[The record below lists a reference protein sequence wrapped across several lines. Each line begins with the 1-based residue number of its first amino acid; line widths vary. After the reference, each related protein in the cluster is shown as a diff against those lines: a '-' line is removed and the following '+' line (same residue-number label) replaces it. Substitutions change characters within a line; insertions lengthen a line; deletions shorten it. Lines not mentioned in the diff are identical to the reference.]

1 MTTADATRDM
11 TAGPIRPTAS
21 AALDARA
28 PKAPRNM
35 GQYVRWLLLFAGG
48 IAMVMPIAFMLS
60 TSFKWPHEVYDVSLI
75 PNEPTIENYTYV
87 LEDGRFYGW
96 FLNSIVIAVITT
108 VSNVLFDSLVG
119 YTLCKFRFPG
129 RTLIFIAI
137 LSTLMIPTE
146 MLVIP
151 WYLMSQSFGWL
162 DTYWGIMF
170 PGMMTAFG
178 VFLMK
183 QFFESV
189 PDDFIEAARIDGL
202 NELEIWWTVAMPL
215 VKPALAALA
224 IFVFLG
230 NWTAFLWPL
239 IVTNSVEMYTLPVGL
254 SGFGDEVDVAW
265 ELIMT
270 GAAIS
275 TIPTLIVFLV
285 FQRFIIRGVV
295 MAGLK
300 G

>member
-1 MTTADATRDM
+1 MSALNSE
-11 TAGPIRPTAS
+11 IRAS
-21 AALDARA
+21 SNTLFSRKAEKKRA
-28 PKAPRNM
+28 SWV
-35 GQYVRWLLLFAGG
+35 QFLRWLVLFMGG
-48 IAMVMPIAFMLS
+48 VLMIMPIVYMLS
-60 TSFKWPHEVYDVSLI
+60 TSLKYPFEVFNLNLI
-75 PNEPTIENYTYV
+75 PEEPTLDNYRYV
-87 LEDGRFYGW
+87 MQDSRFPTW
-96 FLNSIVIAVITT
+96 FLNSFIVATITT
-108 VSNVLFDSLVG
+108 VSNLFWDSLVG
-119 YTLCKFRFPG
+119 YTLCKFQFRG
-129 RTLIFIAI
+129 RYIVFIAI

-151 WYLMSQSFGWL
+151 WYLMSQQFGWL
-162 DTYWGIMF
+162 DSYWGIMF
-170 PGMMTAFG
+170 PGLMTAFG

-183 QFFESV
+183 QFFETV

-202 NELEIWWTVAMPL
+202 NEFQIWWTVALPL

-230 NWTAFLWPL
+230 NWTAFIWPL
-239 IVTNSVEMYTLPVGL
+239 IVTNSQEMYTLPVGL
-254 SGFGDEVDVAW
+254 TSFSVEQAVEW

-275 TIPTLIVFLV
+275 VLPTLIVFLI
-285 FQRFIIRGVV
+285 FQRFVIRGVV

>member
-1 MTTADATRDM
+1 MAATDDLAVRASSEALLTA
-11 TAGPIRPTAS
+11 
-21 AALDARA
+21 
-28 PKAPRNM
+28 KAPPKKRNM
-35 GQYVRWLLLFAGG
+35 AQFIRWILLFAGG
-48 IAMVMPIAFMLS
+48 VLMVMPLAYMIS
-60 TSFKWPHEVYDVSLI
+60 TSMKWPWEVYNIGLI
-75 PNEPTIENYTYV
+75 PEEPTLENYTYV
-87 LEDGRFYGW
+87 LEDGRFFSW
-96 FLNSIVIAVITT
+96 FLNSVIIAGITT
-108 VSNVLFDSLVG
+108 ISALFFDSLVG
-119 YTLCKFRFPG
+119 YTLCKFKFRG
-129 RTLIFIAI
+129 RYIVFIAI

-151 WYLMSQSFGWL
+151 WYMMSQSFGWL

-170 PGMMTAFG
+170 PGLMTAFG

-183 QFFESV
+183 QFFETV
-189 PDDFIEAARIDGL
+189 PDDFLEAARIDGL
-202 NELEIWWTVAMPL
+202 NEFQIFWQVALPM

-224 IFVFLG
+224 IFIFLG

-239 IVTNSVEMYTLPVGL
+239 IVTTDTSLYTLPVGL
-254 SGFGDEVDVAW
+254 SSFGDEADVAW

-275 TIPTLIVFLV
+275 TLPTLIFFLI

>member
-1 MTTADATRDM
+1 MAATDDLSVRASSDTLLTA
-11 TAGPIRPTAS
+11 TAP
-21 AALDARA
+21 
-28 PKAPRNM
+28 PKKRNM
-35 GQYVRWLLLFAGG
+35 AQLIRWVLLFGGG
-48 IAMVMPIAFMLS
+48 IAMVMPLAYMIS
-60 TSFKWPHEVYDVSLI
+60 TSMKWPWEVYNLGLI
-75 PNEPTIENYTYV
+75 PEEPTLENYTYV
-87 LEDGRFYGW
+87 LEDGRFFGW
-96 FLNSIVIAVITT
+96 FLNSLIIATVTT
-108 VSNVLFDSLVG
+108 ISALFFDALVG
-119 YTLCKFRFPG
+119 YALCKFQFRG
-129 RTLIFIAI
+129 RYIVFIAI

-151 WYLMSQSFGWL
+151 WYMMSQSFGWL
-162 DTYWGIMF
+162 DSYWGIMF
-170 PGMMTAFG
+170 PGLMTAFG

-183 QFFESV
+183 QFFETV
-189 PDDFIEAARIDGL
+189 PDDFLEAARIDGL
-202 NELEIWWTVAMPL
+202 NEFQIWWQVAMPM

-224 IFVFLG
+224 IFIFLG

-239 IVTNSVEMYTLPVGL
+239 IVTTSPDLYTLPVGL
-254 SGFGDEVDVAW
+254 SSFGDEADVAW

-275 TIPTLIVFLV
+275 TLPTLIFFLI

>member
-1 MTTADATRDM
+1 MSATESI
-11 TAGPIRPTAS
+11 APSSAS
-21 AALDARA
+21 LLDQR
-28 PKAPRNM
+28 KAPGRSRNM
-35 GQYVRWLLLFAGG
+35 GQILRWLVLFLGGLLM
-48 IAMVMPIAFMLS
+48 IMPIAYMIS
-60 TSFKWPHEVYDVSLI
+60 TSMKWPHEVYNVRLI
-75 PNEPTIENYTYV
+75 PEEPTIENYTYV
-87 LEDGRFYGW
+87 LEDGRFYMW
-96 FLNSIVIAVITT
+96 FLNSIIIATATT
-108 VSNVLFDSLVG
+108 ISNLLFDSLVG
-119 YTLCKFRFPG
+119 YTLCKFKFPG
-129 RTLIFIAI
+129 RTLVFIAI

-151 WYLMSQSFGWL
+151 WYLMSQQFGWL
-162 DTYWGIMF
+162 DSYWGIMF
-170 PGMMTAFG
+170 PGLMTGFG
-178 VFLMK
+178 TFLMK

-202 NELEIWWTVAMPL
+202 NELQIWWTVAMPL

-239 IVTNSVEMYTLPVGL
+239 IVTNSVEMYTIPVGL
-254 SGFGDEVDVAW
+254 SGFGDEADAAW

-275 TIPTLIVFLV
+275 TLPPLIFFLI

>member
-1 MTTADATRDM
+1 MTDTGIKAN
-11 TAGPIRPTAS
+11 S
-21 AALDARA
+21 AALDRA
-28 PKAPRNM
+28 VTSPKKTADPV
-35 GQYVRWLLLFAGG
+35 QVIRWTLLFLGG
-48 IAMVMPIAFMLS
+48 VAMIMPIIFMLS
-60 TSFKWPHEVYDVSLI
+60 TSFKWPHEIYNLRII
-75 PNEPTIENYTYV
+75 PKEPTLENYAYV

-96 FLNSIVIAVITT
+96 FINSLIIATITTISAVI
-108 VSNVLFDSLVG
+108 FDSLVG
-119 YTLCKFRFPG
+119 YTLCKFQFRG
-129 RTLIFIAI
+129 RTIVFVAI

-151 WYLMSQSFGWL
+151 WYIMAKDFGWL
-162 DTYWGIMF
+162 NSYWGIMF

-178 VFLMK
+178 TFLMK

-189 PDDFIEAARIDGL
+189 PDDFLEAARIDGL
-202 NELEIWWTVAMPL
+202 NEFQIWWSVAMPL
-215 VKPALAALA
+215 VTPALSALA

-230 NWTAFLWPL
+230 NWTAFIWPL
-239 IVTNSVEMYTLPVGL
+239 IVTNDPDLYTLPVGL
-254 SGFGDEVDVAW
+254 TTFSVEQSVEW

-270 GAAIS
+270 GAALA

-285 FQRFIIRGVV
+285 FQRYIIRGVV

>member
-1 MTTADATRDM
+1 MSTTDLSIKPTSEALLNKT
-11 TAGPIRPTAS
+11 GNVGVRP
-21 AALDARA
+21 
-28 PKAPRNM
+28 PRNYA
-35 GQYVRWLLLFAGG
+35 QFIRWVLLFGGG
-48 IAMVMPIAFMLS
+48 ILMIMPIIYMLS
-60 TSFKWPHEVYDVSLI
+60 TSFKFPFEIYNLNLI
-75 PNEPTIENYTYV
+75 PEEPTLENYQLV
-87 LEDGRFYGW
+87 LEDGRFYNW
-96 FLNSIVIAVITT
+96 FTNSLVIAVLTT
-108 VSNVLFDSLVG
+108 VSNVFFDSMVG
-119 YTLCKFRFPG
+119 YALCKFKFPG
-129 RTLIFIAI
+129 RYIVFIAI

-151 WYLMSQSFGWL
+151 WYLMSTKLGWL
-162 DTYWGIMF
+162 DSYWGIMF

-183 QFFESV
+183 QFFETV
-189 PDDFIEAARIDGL
+189 PDDFLEAARIDGL
-202 NELEIWWTVAMPL
+202 NEFQIWWTVAMPL

-230 NWTAFLWPL
+230 NWTAFIWPL
-239 IVTNSVEMYTLPVGL
+239 IVTNSQELYTLPVGL
-254 SGFGDEVDVAW
+254 TTFSVEQQVEW

-270 GAAIS
+270 GAALS
-275 TIPTLIVFLV
+275 TLPTLVVFLI

>member
-1 MTTADATRDM
+1 MSTPTIRASSETLLSTR
-11 TAGPIRPTAS
+11 AAQSRAS
-21 AALDARA
+21 F
-28 PKAPRNM
+28 
-35 GQYVRWLLLFAGG
+35 GQTLRWLLLFGG
-48 IAMVMPIAFMLS
+48 GVLMIMPIVYMFS
-60 TSFKWPHEVYDVSLI
+60 TSLKWPHEVYNLKLV
-75 PNEPTIENYTYV
+75 PEEPTLENYTYV
-87 LEDGRFYGW
+87 LEDGRFYLW
-96 FLNSIVIAVITT
+96 FINSIIIATLTT
-108 VSNVLFDSLVG
+108 LSNVFFDSLVG

-129 RTLIFIAI
+129 RQLVFIAI

-151 WYLMSQSFGWL
+151 WYLLSRDMGWL
-162 DTYWGIMF
+162 NSYWGIMF

-178 VFLMK
+178 TFLMK
-183 QFFESV
+183 QFFETV

-202 NELEIWWTVAMPL
+202 NEFQIWWSVAMPL

-230 NWTAFLWPL
+230 NWTAFIWPL
-239 IVTNSVEMYTLPVGL
+239 IVTGSVDMYTLPVGL
-254 SGFGDEVDVAW
+254 ASFGNEADTAW
-265 ELIMT
+265 ELIAT

-275 TIPTLIVFLV
+275 TIPTLIVFLM

>member
-1 MTTADATRDM
+1 MAQAPDLTIRATSDALLTRQAVRKKASTAQF
-11 TAGPIRPTAS
+11 I
-21 AALDARA
+21 
-28 PKAPRNM
+28 
-35 GQYVRWLLLFAGG
+35 RWLLLFAGG
-48 IAMVMPIAFMLS
+48 IAMVMPLAYMIS
-60 TSFKWPHEVYDVSLI
+60 TSLKWPWEVYEIGLI
-75 PNEPTIENYTYV
+75 PQEPTIDNYVYV
-87 LEDGRFYGW
+87 LEDGRFLGW
-96 FLNSIVIAVITT
+96 FVNSLIIATITT
-108 VSNVLFDSLVG
+108 ISALFFDSLVG
-119 YTLCKFRFPG
+119 YTLCKFQFRG
-129 RTLIFIAI
+129 RYIVFIAI

-151 WYLMSQSFGWL
+151 WYMMSQSFGWL
-162 DTYWGIMF
+162 DSYWGIMF
-170 PGMMTAFG
+170 PGLMTAFG

-183 QFFESV
+183 QFFETV
-189 PDDFIEAARIDGL
+189 PDDFLEAARIDGL
-202 NELEIWWTVAMPL
+202 NEFQIWWQVAMPM

-224 IFVFLG
+224 IFIFLG

-239 IVTNSVEMYTLPVGL
+239 IVTTSPDLYTLPVGL
-254 SGFGDEVDVAW
+254 ASFGDEADVAW

-275 TIPTLIVFLV
+275 TLPTLIFFLI

>member
-1 MTTADATRDM
+1 
-11 TAGPIRPTAS
+11 
-21 AALDARA
+21 
-28 PKAPRNM
+28 M
-35 GQYVRWLLLFAGG
+35 GQFIRWVLLFGGG
-48 IAMVMPIAFMLS
+48 ILMVMPIVFMIS
-60 TSFKWPHEVYDVSLI
+60 TSLKFPFEVYNLNLI
-75 PNEPTIENYTYV
+75 PEEPTIENYTYV

-96 FLNSIVIAVITT
+96 FINSLVIAILTT
-108 VSNVLFDSLVG
+108 VSAVFFDALVG
-119 YTLCKFRFPG
+119 YALCKFKFPG
-129 RTLIFIAI
+129 RYLVFIAI

-151 WYLMSQSFGWL
+151 WYLMSKSFGWL

-170 PGMMTAFG
+170 PGVMTAFG
-178 VFLMK
+178 TFLMK
-183 QFFESV
+183 QFFETV
-189 PDDFIEAARIDGL
+189 PDDFLEAARIDGL
-202 NELEIWWTVAMPL
+202 NEFQIWWQVAMPL
-215 VKPALAALA
+215 VRPALAALA

-230 NWTAFLWPL
+230 NWTAFIWPL
-239 IVTNSVEMYTLPVGL
+239 IVTNSAEMYTLPVGL
-254 SGFGDEVDVAW
+254 SSFGDEVDVAW

-275 TIPTLIVFLV
+275 TLPTLVVFLI